1 MMSIVKD
8 RDAAQADQFIAAHG
22 KLAINVFASR
32 QTQQPS
38 GYGKSCFKAARN
50 SYTL

>member
-8 RDAAQADQFIAAHG
+8 RYAAQADQFIAAHG
-22 KLAINVFASR
+22 KLGINVFASR